1 MLQLAMDSSEG
12 AAQVHCT
19 VAIFDSHDQLA
30 ATHVLTFAAVQKRN
44 SIPGSSSSSPHISP
58 ASSPIHEEPI
68 HEEPIHEEP
77 IHEEPIHEEPVVN
90 DSSKNSTA
98 EERICIEE
106 CGRYN
111 VPCLIRRGCP
121 TGVVK
126 LVGGVTGGLSGVAAS
141 VMLLPPCTGRTEV
154 HVLCMTCIQVYHNV
168 AI

>member
-30 ATHVLTFAAVQKRN
+30 ATHVLTFAAVKKRN
-44 SIPGSSSSSPHISP
+44 SSPGSSSSSPHISP

-68 HEEPIHEEP
+68 HV
-77 IHEEPIHEEPVVN
+77 EPVVN

-141 VMLLPPCTGRTEV
+141 VMLLPPCPGRTKV

>member
-30 ATHVLTFAAVQKRN
+30 ATHVLTFAAVKKRN
-44 SIPGSSSSSPHISP
+44 SSPGSSSSSLHIPP
-58 ASSPIHEEPI
+58 ASSPTSPSPMHEEPI
-68 HEEPIHEEP
+68 HV
-77 IHEEPIHEEPVVN
+77 EPVVN
-90 DSSKNSTA
+90 DNSKNSTA
-98 EERICIEE
+98 EERTCIEE

-126 LVGGVTGGLSGVAAS
+126 LAGGVTGGVSGVAAS
-141 VMLLPPCTGRTEV
+141 VMSLPSCLGRTKV
-154 HVLCMTCIQVYHNV
+154 HVLCMTCIQVYPR
-168 AI
+168 